1 MQTKRLL
8 TSNIASISDLKR
20 NPMLMLENCD
30 DEAVAI
36 LNRNKP
42 VFYCISSR
50 LLEYYQELELEAQL
64 NKIADE
70 RLGDLEPIEV
80 SLNEL

>member
-1 MQTKRLL
+1 MQTQRLL
-8 TSNIASISDLKR
+8 SSNIASISDLKR
-20 NPMLMLENCD
+20 NPMLILENGD

-42 VFYCISSR
+42 VFYCISPR
-50 LLEYYQELELEAQL
+50 LLEYYQELELEVRL
-64 NKIADE
+64 NKTADE
-70 RLGDLEPIEV
+70 RLCDLEPIEV